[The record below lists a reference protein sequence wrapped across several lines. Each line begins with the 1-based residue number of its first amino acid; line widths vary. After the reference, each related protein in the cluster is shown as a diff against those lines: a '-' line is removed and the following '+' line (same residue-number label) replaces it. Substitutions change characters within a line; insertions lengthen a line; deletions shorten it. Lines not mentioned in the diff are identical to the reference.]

1 MKNEIKF
8 DERPLLLLVD
18 DQIENLQVLGNIL
31 TEYRISITT
40 SGRDA
45 IRIAGEIIP
54 DLILLDIMMPEMNGF
69 LTCKAIKDNPD
80 TADIP
85 IIFVT
90 ARIQLEDMV
99 EGFHLGAVDYIT
111 KPFEAEE
118 LLVRV
123 KTHVDLRRAR
133 QTIMWQNKHLLDLN
147 FEKNKFLSIAAHDLK
162 NPLKVIHGFS
172 KLIIDKFLS
181 FSVEEIKEFMNDIRT
196 SAEGM
201 LRIITNMLEVNAID
215 EGKLEVMTDDI
226 PAEFIGEIILQD
238 NAAHSYSKN
247 IEIILTNEAGKLSI
261 NTDFAKL
268 RQLLDNILDNAI
280 TFSSFNKK
288 VSIVI
293 DQHDEDNKQYI
304 RFRIKDEGPGISDDE
319 IPLLFEKFRK
329 LSNRPTA
336 NEITTG
342 LSLAIVKGYVELLK
356 GVVICDSVLNEGTE
370 FTVVLPLKY
379 E

>member
-99 EGFHLGAVDYIT
+99 VGFHLGAVDYIT

>member
-1 MKNEIKF
+1 
-8 DERPLLLLVD
+8 
-18 DQIENLQVLGNIL
+18 
-31 TEYRISITT
+31 
-40 SGRDA
+40 
-45 IRIAGEIIP
+45 
-54 DLILLDIMMPEMNGF
+54 MMPEMNGF
-69 LTCKAIKDNPD
+69 LTCKAIKENPD

-85 IIFVT
+85 VIFVT

-133 QTIMWQNKHLLDLN
+133 QTILWQNMHLLGLN

-201 LRIITNMLEVNAID
+201 LSIITNMLEVNAID
-215 EGKLEVMTDDI
+215 EGRLEVMTDDI
-226 PAEFIGEIILQD
+226 SVELIGEIILQD

-247 IEIILTNEAGKLSI
+247 IEILLTNETGKLSI
-261 NTDFAKL
+261 NTDFSKL
-268 RQLLDNILDNAI
+268 RQLLDNILANAI
-280 TFSSFNKK
+280 TFSPFNKK

-293 DQHDEDNKQYI
+293 DQHEEDNKQYV
-304 RFRIKDEGPGISDDE
+304 RFRIKDEGPGISEDE

-342 LSLAIVKGYVELLK
+342 LGLAIVKGYVDLLK
-356 GVVICDSVLNEGTE
+356 GVVVCNSVLNQGTE
-370 FTVVLPLKY
+370 LTVVLPLSY
-379 E
+379 D

>member
-1 MKNEIKF
+1 MKNEIQF
-8 DERPLLLLVD
+8 DEKPLLLLVD

-31 TEYRISITT
+31 TDYRISITT

-45 IRIAGEIIP
+45 VRIAGEIIP
-54 DLILLDIMMPEMNGF
+54 DLIVLDIMMPEMNGF
-69 LTCKAIKDNPD
+69 LTCKAIKENPD

-85 IIFVT
+85 VIFVT

-133 QTIMWQNKHLLDLN
+133 QTILWQNMHLLGLN

-201 LRIITNMLEVNAID
+201 LSIITNMLEVNAID
-215 EGKLEVMTDDI
+215 EGRLEVMTDDI
-226 PAEFIGEIILQD
+226 SVELIGEIILQD

-247 IEIILTNEAGKLSI
+247 IEILLTNETGKLSI
-261 NTDFAKL
+261 NTDFSKL
-268 RQLLDNILDNAI
+268 RQLLDNILANAI
-280 TFSSFNKK
+280 TFSPFNKK

-293 DQHDEDNKQYI
+293 DQHEEDNKQYV
-304 RFRIKDEGPGISDDE
+304 RFRIKDEGPGISEDE

-342 LSLAIVKGYVELLK
+342 LGLAIVKGYVDLLK
-356 GVVICDSVLNEGTE
+356 GVVVCNSVLNQGTE
-370 FTVVLPLKY
+370 LTVVLPLSY
-379 E
+379 D